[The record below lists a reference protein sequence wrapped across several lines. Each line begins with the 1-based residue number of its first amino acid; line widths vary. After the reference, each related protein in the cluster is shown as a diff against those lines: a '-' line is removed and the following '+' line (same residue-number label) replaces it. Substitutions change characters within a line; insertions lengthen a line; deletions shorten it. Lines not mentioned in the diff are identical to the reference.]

1 MLSRVAIVIVT
12 GTERKVC
19 KELLSYTLKN
29 RKRSDSSNDVQKGA
43 GVKKRFY
50 IGLLLV
56 LGISCL
62 LSGCGRYSGE
72 QTEVN
77 SHSEEVQKSR
87 TEEETITEEEN
98 EKGNKDENTVR
109 ITPTS
114 EITELEAGLS
124 TVRYEGDYGFDTFL
138 EQGGAGSDT
147 DVAAYITS
155 LLAQEIYMEGAP
167 FGCSTLSVK
176 NRGGKYLFGRN
187 FDWNACRGLIV
198 SARPENGYASV
209 STVNMDFIRAGGLD
223 LSELPDQMQAVVS
236 LYAPLD
242 GMNEKGLAVS
252 VNMIQD
258 SASIDQDTEKPD
270 LTTTT
275 AIRLLLDKA
284 ANVEE
289 ALELLRQY
297 DFHSSMGMMVHLA
310 LADADGRSV
319 AVEYVDH
326 EMIVT
331 KTPVVTNFYLASGEK
346 QGIGTA
352 QSHTR
357 YEILTQTL
365 EEHREMTEVEVRNVL
380 DSVSKDNF
388 GEFESTEWSIVMNQE
403 TKELIYYH
411 RENYK
416 TAYVISV
423 E

>member
-1 MLSRVAIVIVT
+1 M
-12 GTERKVC
+12 
-19 KELLSYTLKN
+19 
-29 RKRSDSSNDVQKGA
+29 KRD
-43 GVKKRFY
+43 FL
-50 IGLLLV
+50 ICLLLI
-56 LGISCL
+56 LGAAGL
-62 LSGCGRYSGE
+62 LSGCGKDSGE
-72 QTEVN
+72 QTGTKN
-77 SHSEEVQKSR
+77 YSEESQESR
-87 TEEETITEEEN
+87 TEEEGAVREEN
-98 EKGNKDENTVR
+98 GKESRDENAVR

-114 EITELEAGLS
+114 EITELETGLS
-124 TVRYEGDYGFDTFL
+124 TVQYEGDYGFDTFL
-138 EQGGAGSDT
+138 EQGGAATDA
-147 DVAAYITS
+147 DVAAFITS
-155 LLAQEIYMEGAP
+155 LLAQEVHMEGNP

-176 NRGGKYLFGRN
+176 NRDGGYLFGRN
-187 FDWNACRGLIV
+187 FDWNACSGLIV
-198 SARPENGYASV
+198 SARPEKGYASV
-209 STVNMDFIRAGGLD
+209 STVNTDFVRAGGLD
-223 LSELPDQMQAVVS
+223 FSKLPNQMQAIVS

-258 SASIDQDTEKPD
+258 SASINQNTGKPD
-270 LTTTT
+270 ITTTT

-284 ANVEE
+284 VNVEE

-331 KTPVVTNFYLASGEK
+331 ETPVVTNFYLADGEK

-365 EEHREMTEVEVRNVL
+365 EEHREMTEVEVRDAL

-388 GEFESTEWSIVMNQE
+388 GEFERIPQGGMRSRGSSETDSECPLETTEWSIVMNQE

-411 RENYK
+411 REDYK
-416 TAYVISV
+416 TAYVISI